1 MISGRWAW
9 WISWPVATVFLCLLG
24 PIRLYDATGIPLTLQ
39 SFGVVLVPL
48 LFGSRIGLAAV
59 CTYLALGGMGLPGFC
74 AGHVRLGAVF
84 RGNRRILDGFSFG
97 GRVCGPRG

>member
-59 CTYLALGGMGLPGFC
+59 CTYLALGGMGLPVFALGTS
-74 AGHVRLGAVF
+74 GWERLFWA
-84 RGNRRILDGFSFG
+84 RILDGFSFG